1 MPTRN
6 DLFRKILWFEKKL
19 RFDSDTGFFEIMKPA
34 RSVSSN
40 HRYRSG
46 LFHSEKCGR
55 EVQYESGC
63 ELEFIRF
70 LETHASV
77 LYYWEQ
83 PKAIPYWRGKIKAKT
98 YPDFAVYLRSRQL
111 ILVEIKPLA
120 EMLCHRVQAKSE
132 GVMEFCCRA
141 GIGFLLTD
149 GRHTPADLLRGTVSR
164 KLEKELSE
172 VLETGPI
179 RKSQWL
185 EIKSRTQA
193 TDSQL
198 YRAIIRLDLK
208 FASFPFK
215 LQRGTQSPVF
225 RKVYFEKKRY
235 EDLFMENICSMFG
248 KK

>member
-1 MPTRN
+1 M
-6 DLFRKILWFEKKL
+6 
-19 RFDSDTGFFEIMKPA
+19 
-34 RSVSSN
+34 
-40 HRYRSG
+40 
-46 LFHSEKCGR
+46 
-55 EVQYESGC
+55 
-63 ELEFIRF
+63 
-70 LETHASV
+70 
-77 LYYWEQ
+77 
-83 PKAIPYWRGKIKAKT
+83 
-98 YPDFAVYLRSRQL
+98 
-111 ILVEIKPLA
+111 
-120 EMLCHRVQAKSE
+120 
-132 GVMEFCCRA
+132 
-141 GIGFLLTD
+141 
-149 GRHTPADLLRGTVSR
+149 SR